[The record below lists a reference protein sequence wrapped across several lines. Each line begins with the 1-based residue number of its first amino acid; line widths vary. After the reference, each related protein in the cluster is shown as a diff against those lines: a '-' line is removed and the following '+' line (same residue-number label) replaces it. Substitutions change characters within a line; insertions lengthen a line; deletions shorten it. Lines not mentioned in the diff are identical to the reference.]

1 MKMVVL
7 DGYTL
12 NPGDNPWDEL
22 AALGELEVF
31 DRTPPELIVERARGA
46 QILLTNKTPLS
57 AQTLALLPKLRF
69 IAVLATGYNVVDTT
83 AAAAA
88 GIPVSNV
95 PVYGSE
101 SVAQHA
107 IALLLALANQV
118 ALHDAAVKRGE
129 WSVATDFTFQKTR
142 LVELSGRTFGVVG
155 MGRIGA
161 RTALVAQALGMRI
174 AAHAPRPKATPE
186 GLTVEWLSLDEL
198 FRRADVVS
206 LHCPLTADN
215 AGFVDRRLLSLMR
228 PSAFLIN
235 TARGALVNEADL
247 TVALNSGTIAG
258 AGLDVTAVEPIPN
271 DSPLL
276 AAKNCVIT
284 PHIAWGTLEARRR
297 LMAATVENVRAFLC
311 GRPVNV
317 VNGVSGR

>member
-12 NPGDNPWDEL
+12 NPGDNPWDDL
-22 AALGELEVF
+22 AALGELEVY
-31 DRTPPELIVERARGA
+31 DRTPPELIVERAQGA
-46 QILLTNKTPLS
+46 QVILTNKTPLL
-57 AQTLALLPKLRF
+57 AQTLALLPELRF
-69 IAVLATGYNVVDTT
+69 IAVLATGYNVVDVV

-88 GIPVSNV
+88 GVPVSNV
-95 PVYGSE
+95 PVYGSD

-129 WSVATDFTFQKTR
+129 WSTAADFTFQKAP

-161 RTALVAQALGMRI
+161 RTALIAQALGMQI
-174 AAHAPRPKATPE
+174 AAHATRPKPAPE
-186 GLTVEWLSLDEL
+186 GLTVEWLSLDDL
-198 FRRADVVS
+198 FRTSDVVS

-215 AGFVDRRLLSLMR
+215 AGFVNRRLLSLMK

-235 TARGALVNEADL
+235 TARGALVNEVDL
-247 TVALNSGTIAG
+247 AEALNGGSIAG
-258 AGLDVTAVEPIPN
+258 AGLDVTAMEPIPA

-297 LMAATVENVRAFLC
+297 LMAATVENVRAFFS

-317 VNGVSGR
+317 VNGARGR